1 MKKELLKPVT
11 DLIEKCEGMR
21 AFVFVS
27 MTHEGQVQS
36 FYNAQSMDLV
46 FMSKIV
52 DIINHDL
59 LKAKQEPMS
68 LKESMKEFIQKLP
81 SAPEASCADYP
92 SESTS
97 L

>member
-1 MKKELLKPVT
+1 MKKESLKPVT

-21 AFVFVS
+21 GFIFVS
-27 MTHEGQVQS
+27 MTQEGQVQS
-36 FYNAQSMDLV
+36 FYNGQTMDLV
-46 FMSKIV
+46 FMSNIV
-52 DIINHDL
+52 DIINHDR
-59 LKAKQEPMS
+59 LKAKQEPML